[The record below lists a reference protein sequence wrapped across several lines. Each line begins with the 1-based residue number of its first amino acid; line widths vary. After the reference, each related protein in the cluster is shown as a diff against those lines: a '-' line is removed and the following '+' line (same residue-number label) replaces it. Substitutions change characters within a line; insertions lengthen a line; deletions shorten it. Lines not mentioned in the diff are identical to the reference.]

1 MSVPH
6 STDQLGV
13 GLSNEHTTMNTMKC
27 IVVVATILSPL
38 TAGALAFLPSS
49 STTKSAALSSSTA
62 LQARISRRQVLKD
75 TIGAT
80 SAAVLVTTYTA
91 NPSPA
96 NAAAAVQDSLEIEE
110 FLRTGVDGGKICMMI

>member
-1 MSVPH
+1 
-6 STDQLGV
+6 
-13 GLSNEHTTMNTMKC
+13 MNTMKC

-49 STTKSAALSSSTA
+49 STTKSAALSSTA
-62 LQARISRRQVLKD
+62 VQARISRRQVLKD
-75 TIGAT
+75 IGAS

>member
-1 MSVPH
+1 
-6 STDQLGV
+6 
-13 GLSNEHTTMNTMKC
+13 MKC

-49 STTKSAALSSSTA
+49 STTKSAALSSTA
-62 LQARISRRQVLKD
+62 VQARISRRQVLKD
-75 TIGAT
+75 TIGAS

>member
-6 STDQLGV
+6 STDQPGV

-49 STTKSAALSSSTA
+49 STTKSAALSSTA